1 MQKRYK
7 LINLIF
13 LLTLLTGFV
22 PFNAGL
28 TTVSASLI
36 AQTITRQE
44 ADRIFKQGV
53 EQYKAKQ
60 LQSAI
65 TSWQQAL
72 TAYRTLKDRPREA
85 TTLKNLSAVYIE
97 LADYPQAI
105 ANLQQYL
112 NLTRELRNRQGE
124 QAVLVAIALKP

>member
-1 MQKRYK
+1 MQKENDGLSSRLKRYK
-7 LINLIF
+7 FINLIF
-13 LLTLLTGFV
+13 LITLLTGFV
-22 PFNAGL
+22 PFNAAS

-36 AQTITRQE
+36 AQTITRQQ

-72 TAYRTLKDRPREA
+72 TAYRTLKDRPGEA
-85 TTLKNLSAVYIE
+85 TTLKNLSAVYTNSLI
-97 LADYPQAI
+97 I
-105 ANLQQYL
+105 
-112 NLTRELRNRQGE
+112 R
-124 QAVLVAIALKP
+124 K